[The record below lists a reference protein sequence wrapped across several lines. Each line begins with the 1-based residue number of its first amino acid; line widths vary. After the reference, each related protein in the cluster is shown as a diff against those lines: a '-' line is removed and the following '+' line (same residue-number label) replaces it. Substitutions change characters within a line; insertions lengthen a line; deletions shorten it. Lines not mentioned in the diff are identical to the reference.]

1 MNEKLRFYGSLLILL
16 TVVPSILFAQ
26 GRRGGGEISGKVIDA
41 DEQFPIEYAN
51 IILLKDS
58 DSSQVK
64 GTISNKEGIF
74 QLNRIPPGEYHLK
87 VRFMGYEE
95 EVIENL
101 AVNRQNR
108 KIDVGAVQL
117 AQKNLQLDEA
127 VVQGER
133 APISYEIDKK
143 VINVDQQF
151 SDISGNAVD
160 ILENVPSVT
169 VDIEGNVSLRG
180 SGNFTVLIDGRPS
193 VLDANEALQQ
203 IPASTIKNIEIITN
217 PSAKYDPEGT
227 AGIINIILK
236 KNSHEG
242 FSGMADLNGGLRDK
256 YGAALLFN
264 YKNSFYKATLGLD
277 YNNRFYPYES
287 EELNR
292 TTHQGNTSVISSAG
306 NTNRGRVSMGMRGSV
321 DFEISENDAL
331 TVGGRYGD
339 RNSERNST
347 ETFRRWMAAAPDDV
361 NFYRNESE
369 SERGGYYYDVY
380 ANYQHDFKRK
390 GHKLTVE
397 FEHDYHTGDDVTIN
411 ELINNNVIESGQRS
425 REFGP
430 STDFEVDVEYVLPF
444 DEDRKFEAGY
454 QNEFEDEEENNEV
467 FHYQSGQ
474 GYVFQDKFS
483 NYTKGSERE
492 HAFYSMYA
500 GKWGD
505 LGYQFGMRTE
515 YTFRK
520 IELLERDQSFT
531 IDRWDYFP
539 SVHSSYKFPNEHQVM
554 ASYTRRIDRPR
565 GWYLEPFI
573 TWSDAYSVRRGNPGL
588 VPEFINSYE
597 VGYQKFIGSSM
608 ISVEGY
614 YRVTNNKIERVRS
627 VYQEDVTL
635 TTFEN
640 VGNDYSLGTELMFN
654 FDPIE
659 NWNVNLMGNLY
670 NYRVE
675 GQLNGRDFSRESF
688 SWSSRLNNTIKLGDL
703 TRFQANFRYNSPRVY
718 SQGEREGYFTTSLAV
733 KRDFLDKMLS
743 LTLQVRDVFGTAH
756 WEYTSSG
763 TDFYQYNFF
772 DRESPMVML
781 NLRFNINNYKSERD
795 RRGGDGG
802 GMGDPEDF

>member
-1 MNEKLRFYGSLLILL
+1 MQNHLKLFGVMFLLVIILPAL
-16 TVVPSILFAQ
+16 LFAQ
-26 GRRGGGEISGKVIDA
+26 GRRGGVISGKVIDA
-41 DEQFPIEYAN
+41 DEDVPIEYAN
-51 IILLKDS
+51 IILLKNS
-58 DSSQVK
+58 DSSQVT
-64 GTISNKEGIF
+64 GTVSDKKGIF
-74 QLNRIPPGEYHLK
+74 QLNRIPPGEYHMK

-95 EVIENL
+95 KVIENL
-101 AVNRQNR
+101 AVNRNNR
-108 KIDVGAVQL
+108 KINVGAVEL
-117 AQKNLQLDEA
+117 RQKQIMMDEA
-127 VVQGER
+127 VVEGER

-160 ILENVPSVT
+160 ILENVPAVT

-236 KNSHEG
+236 KNSNEG

-256 YGAALLFN
+256 YGGELLFN
-264 YKNSFYKATLGLD
+264 YKNSFYKATLGFD
-277 YNNRFYPYES
+277 YNNRFYPYQS
-287 EELNR
+287 EELSR
-292 TTHQGNTSVISSAG
+292 TTHQGNTSVISSNG
-306 NTNRGRVSMGMRGSV
+306 NTNRGRVSMGMRGSI

-331 TVGGRYGD
+331 TIGGRYGD
-339 RNSERNST
+339 RSSQRNSSQA
-347 ETFRRWMAAAPDDV
+347 FRRWMAESPEDI
-361 NFYRNESE
+361 NFYTNDAE
-369 SERGGYYYDVY
+369 SERSGYYYDVY
-380 ANYQHDFKRK
+380 ANYQHNFKRK

-397 FEHDYHTGDDVTIN
+397 FEHDYHTGDDITQN
-411 ELINNNVIESGQRS
+411 ELINNNTIQNGQRS

-430 STDFEVDVEYVLPF
+430 SRDFELDIEYVLPF
-444 DEDRKFEAGY
+444 GEDRKFEAGY

-474 GYVFQDKFS
+474 GYVFQEKFS
-483 NYTKGSERE
+483 NYTKGTERE
-492 HAFYSMYA
+492 HAFYSMYS
-500 GKWGD
+500 GKLGD
-505 LGYQFGMRTE
+505 FGYQLGMRTE
-515 YTFRK
+515 YTYRK
-520 IELLERDQSFT
+520 IELLERDQDFE

-539 SVHSSYKFPNEHQVM
+539 SIHSSYKFPNDHQIM

-573 TWSDAYSVRRGNPGL
+573 TWSDAYSVRQGNPGL

-597 VGYQKFIGSSM
+597 LGYQKYLGKSLF
-608 ISVEGY
+608 SVEAY
-614 YRVTNNKIERVRS
+614 YRVTNNKIERIRS

-635 TTFEN
+635 TTFYN

-670 NYRVE
+670 NYRVKGE
-675 GQLNGRDFSRESF
+675 FEDQSFDRESF
-688 SWSSRLNNTIKLGDL
+688 SWSSRLNNTVKIGDM
-703 TRFQANFRYNSPRVY
+703 TRLQANLRYNSPRVY

-733 KRDFLDKMLS
+733 KRDFLNKMLS
-743 LTLQVRDVFGTAH
+743 VTLQVRDVFGTAQY
-756 WEYTSSG
+756 EYTSSG
-763 TDFYQYNFF
+763 TDFYTYNFF

-781 NLRFNINNYKSERD
+781 NLRFNINNYESERNG
-795 RRGGDGG
+795 RRGGG
-802 GMGDPEDF
+802 GMDEPTEF